1 MLTSVAAKGR
11 RNGKGWRVLRGGAA
25 PAAAGACGSRSV
37 PRERMSC
44 AASSGL
50 SGAVCVARWPS
61 YSATVSRPCPIS
73 AQLRTAR
80 RRVVSLQ
87 GRCGSSLR
95 TRLANAALSRL
106 SWERKR
112 LMSLAPGCHGATPGP
127 RQQRAQVP
135 PRRLLTFI
143 TLSVGV
149 ILSPNARRSR
159 TPNARRLLRGF
170 INDET
175 MMKQRTLNAR
185 SNALNELQLDEERPA
200 AAMTVGSLWPVPS
213 KPSSRHCNPRVACV
227 GYGRV

>member
-112 LMSLAPGCHGATPGP
+112 LMSLAPGCHADHANSALKFPHGDCWHSYS
-127 RQQRAQVP
+127 V
-135 PRRLLTFI
+135 
-143 TLSVGV
+143 TLSVRV
-149 ILSPNARRSR
+149 ILS
-159 TPNARRLLRGF
+159 PNARRLLRGF
-170 INDET
+170 IPT
-175 MMKQRTLNAR
+175 MKQRTLNAR
-185 SNALNELQLDEERPA
+185 SNALI
-200 AAMTVGSLWPVPS
+200 
-213 KPSSRHCNPRVACV
+213 RVAA
-227 GYGRV
+227 R